1 MKKYLFTLIAFS
13 FLAGASCQQKI
24 DNEKEKEALTDKE
37 LEAWNNGNLSMID
50 ESFSAEGVMH
60 IVDSKDIV
68 GIQAKKDYI
77 VSIRTSFPDFNVTSD
92 ETIIKGDNIVLR
104 WTATGTNTGPYRELP
119 PTGKKIKFSGALISH
134 VVDGKI
140 SEQWQHYN
148 RAAFLIQLGYTI
160 TPPEVQI
167 EQ

>member
-13 FLAGASCQQKI
+13 FLVGASCQQKI
-24 DNEKEKEALTDKE
+24 DNEKEMKALTDKE

-50 ESFSAEGVMH
+50 ETFSGEGVMH
-60 IVDSKDIV
+60 IVDSEDLV

-77 VSIRTSFPDFNVTSD
+77 VSTRTSFPDFNVTFD
-92 ETIIKGDNIVLR
+92 EIIIKGDKIVLR
-104 WTATGTNTGPYRELP
+104 WTATGTNTGPYGELP
-119 PTGKKIKFSGALISH
+119 PTGNKIKFSGALISH

-148 RAAFLIQLGYTI
+148 QAANLTQLGFTI
-160 TPPEVQI
+160 TPPVE
-167 EQ
+167 